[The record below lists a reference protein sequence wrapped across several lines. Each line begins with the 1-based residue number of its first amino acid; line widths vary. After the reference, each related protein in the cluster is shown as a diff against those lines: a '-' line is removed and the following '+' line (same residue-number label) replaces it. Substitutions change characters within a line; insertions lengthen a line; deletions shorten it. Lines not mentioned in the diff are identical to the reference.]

1 MLMSLPRDPAG
12 ATKLTASGK
21 SNLKAVSL
29 FFSSFFLTELFV
41 LFLLAPRAHSHTSC
55 LLLHRSPIQAAL
67 FHLYELGDYW
77 RLSGNFRN
85 IKKGPSVNECRFA
98 CRIAVAFQIIGI
110 WSFFQGIFW
119 RNSKWKLTLITPFFF
134 CVTYPDEMRQLLCLA
149 VVSLPVSPDRSIF
162 RHQSRHT
169 DSVNRPAVWASS
181 QEIRTARNRERSV

>member
-1 MLMSLPRDPAG
+1 MSLPRDPAG

-119 RNSKWKLTLITPFFF
+119 RNSKWKLTLITPSFFLRNLSWWNEAAPVLSHRF
-134 CVTYPDEMRQLLCLA
+134 SACVTRQINFSSSITPHWLRKQT
-149 VVSLPVSPDRSIF
+149 RSMG
-162 RHQSRHT
+162 
-169 DSVNRPAVWASS
+169 
-181 QEIRTARNRERSV
+181 